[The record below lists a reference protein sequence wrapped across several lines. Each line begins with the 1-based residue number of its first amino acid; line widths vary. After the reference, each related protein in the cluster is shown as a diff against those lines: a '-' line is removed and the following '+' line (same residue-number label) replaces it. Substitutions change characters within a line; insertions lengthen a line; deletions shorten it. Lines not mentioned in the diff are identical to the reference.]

1 MQIMKK
7 AYFEYTVWYK
17 AITLILFVILLPVV
31 LYLVSGIKLV
41 ALAML
46 LVMILLTVVYALL
59 VERSRE
65 LMLIDAL
72 EKFSEKT
79 DDVPE
84 TEIWETNY
92 AWIDRESFT
101 CCISVL
107 VEGIHLRGSSKCS
120 MVIPWSSISKIQLYE
135 KEVSCLAKLF
145 LQKSGSYN
153 DKVSIPWNDELTAML
168 PNNFNME
175 DRRG

>member
-65 LMLIDAL
+65 LMLIDA
-72 EKFSEKT
+72 
-79 DDVPE
+79 
-84 TEIWETNY
+84 
-92 AWIDRESFT
+92 
-101 CCISVL
+101 
-107 VEGIHLRGSSKCS
+107 
-120 MVIPWSSISKIQLYE
+120 
-135 KEVSCLAKLF
+135 
-145 LQKSGSYN
+145 
-153 DKVSIPWNDELTAML
+153 
-168 PNNFNME
+168 
-175 DRRG
+175 